1 MHTADLCRRSAVTAL
16 ADTTLAEVAR
26 LMRKQHVGCVVIVEE
41 GAGKAIG
48 VVTDRDI
55 VLEVVA
61 PGLDP
66 LTITAGEIMTPS
78 PVVAKRD
85 DDVWWSLKVMRDR
98 GIRRLP
104 VVDAEQHVIGVVAL
118 DDMLAHV
125 GNTMGDIAQ
134 LLGSER
140 LAETLNRN

>member
-1 MHTADLCRRSAVTAL
+1 MNTADLCRRSAVTAL

-61 PGLDP
+61 QGLDP
-66 LTITAGEIMTPS
+66 FTITAGEIMTPS
-78 PVVAKRD
+78 PVVAKRE

-104 VVDAEQHVIGVVAL
+104 VVDGDQHVIGVVAL

-140 LAETLNRN
+140 VVETVHRN